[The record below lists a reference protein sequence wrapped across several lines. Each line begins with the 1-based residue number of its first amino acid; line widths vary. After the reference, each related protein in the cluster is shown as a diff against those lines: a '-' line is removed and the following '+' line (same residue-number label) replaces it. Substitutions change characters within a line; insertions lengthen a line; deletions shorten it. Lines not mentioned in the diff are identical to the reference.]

1 LLSLFIV
8 FLSNFLTIILY
19 QEIFLLT
26 PFSLPIGIFN
36 EKYLENP
43 TGNAGGKDK
52 GSSLLRENWLQS
64 LVRDRKD
71 KNLLGLV
78 LGLTEFLNF
87 IDYI

>member
-1 LLSLFIV
+1 MIKGEVTGVTLLTTLFIDSRNWT
-8 FLSNFLTIILY
+8 L
-19 QEIFLLT
+19 
-26 PFSLPIGIFN
+26 
-36 EKYLENP
+36 EKGSYFPQKP
-43 TGNAGGKDK
+43 TGKAGGKNR

-71 KNLLGLV
+71 KNLLGLA